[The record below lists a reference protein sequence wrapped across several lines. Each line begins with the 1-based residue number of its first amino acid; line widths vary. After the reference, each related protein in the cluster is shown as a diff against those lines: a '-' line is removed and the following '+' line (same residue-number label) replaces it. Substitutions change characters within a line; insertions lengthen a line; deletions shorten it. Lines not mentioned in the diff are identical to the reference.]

1 METWQNAKKAIKVEY
16 PYPMY
21 NSHDQEKI
29 LKQRGFKYP
38 KEFQKLDIES
48 AKEDKQREAEESK
61 EDESEVSNKLVL
73 TAEQVAEQLGIKYD
87 GLQDMADGTFAFT
100 FTDDETHGT
109 FLVMKLE
116 DTEIRLNA
124 MRKEFNHA

>member
-1 METWQNAKKAIKVEY
+1 METWQNAMKAIKVEY

-61 EDESEVSNKLVL
+61 EDESEVSNKPL
-73 TAEQVAEQLGIKYD
+73 TGEQVAEQLGIKYTVYRIW
-87 GLQDMADGTFAFT
+87 LKEHLHTRSQTIKLMAHSSLLT
-100 FTDDETHGT
+100 
-109 FLVMKLE
+109 LMKQKC
-116 DTEIRLNA
+116 D
-124 MRKEFNHA
+124 